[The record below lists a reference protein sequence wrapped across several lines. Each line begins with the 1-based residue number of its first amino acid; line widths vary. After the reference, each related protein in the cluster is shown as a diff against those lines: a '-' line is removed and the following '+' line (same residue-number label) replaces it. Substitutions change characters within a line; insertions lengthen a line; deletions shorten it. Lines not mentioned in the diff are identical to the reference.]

1 MVLDRERPDGWRG
14 ALNGLC
20 GIGFWLV
27 ERRHVMDKRLILVPV
42 RRVGMLLTVLTLVMA
57 LVVLSLAPVASA
69 QAETPV
75 TSVPVDSS
83 AGDISV
89 VPGHGSPPTLSCSGN
104 LLQNPSFEA
113 ASGSN
118 PWGNPYPSNWTHQG
132 SGFTGAVNLYN
143 PPDGTRVGYVIHAT
157 PASTDAIMY
166 QQVAAT
172 PGNTYEMTFYSGTH
186 EPGKQP
192 TIAIRFYDGTGSEI
206 GTAAI
211 HTITTDLE
219 VSGSLGG
226 PYTLTGTAPAG
237 AANLRVIF
245 TDPAST
251 ATPFAYAGAKGDALC
266 LKLKPPTAVSLAGF
280 SASGSQMP
288 WGGFALL
295 GAVLGA
301 LVVSRRRS
309 QK

>member
-1 MVLDRERPDGWRG
+1 MD
-14 ALNGLC
+14 NH
-20 GIGFWLV
+20 LV
-27 ERRHVMDKRLILVPV
+27 RVPV
-42 RRVGMLLTVLTLVMA
+42 RRTGRLLAVLMLVVALVIIALAPMVSAETLVPAATVLGDK
-57 LVVLSLAPVASA
+57 P
-69 QAETPV
+69 
-75 TSVPVDSS
+75 
-83 AGDISV
+83 AGDA
-89 VPGHGSPPTLSCSGN
+89 PGTVGLDAWSCPDN
-104 LLQNPSFEA
+104 LLLNPSFELG
-113 ASGSN
+113 SGSN
-118 PWGNPYPSNWTHQG
+118 LWGNPYPSNWTHQG

-157 PASTDAIMY
+157 PSSTDAIMY
-166 QQVAAT
+166 QQVAAV
-172 PGNTYEMTFYSGTH
+172 PGNTYEMTFFSGTH
-186 EPGKQP
+186 EPSKQP

-295 GAVLGA
+295 GAGLGA

-309 QK
+309 QR